1 MQFFQIRFIVWSKF
15 AVKFFHP
22 FSFFKLYSIIFDCCK
37 LQYVVKEMAIRQI
50 LRESF
55 IANVN
60 TNALF
65 GLKMQFYASEC
76 NSKKVIQKLI

>member
-1 MQFFQIRFIVWSKF
+1 
-15 AVKFFHP
+15 
-22 FSFFKLYSIIFDCCK
+22 
-37 LQYVVKEMAIRQI
+37 MAIRQI

-65 GLKMQFYASEC
+65 GLKMQFYASKC
-76 NSKKVIQKLI
+76 NSKKVIQKLIWILVLCDYHMHLAACDKQCNPLQ